1 MLIEKD
7 RAMNKKGP
15 LKMPPQEQ
23 NQIPLL
29 FESIAIPPK
38 GQMNATIDGFLS
50 PARSSLSQ

>member
-38 GQMNATIDGFLS
+38 GQMNATIDGYLS